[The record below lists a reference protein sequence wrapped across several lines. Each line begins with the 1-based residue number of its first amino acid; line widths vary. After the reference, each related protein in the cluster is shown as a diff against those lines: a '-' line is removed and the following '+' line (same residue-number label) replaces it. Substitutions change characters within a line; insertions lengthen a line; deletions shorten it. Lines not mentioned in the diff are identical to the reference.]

1 MCEKEKFQLDGQS
14 GRLDQVLTQLYPDQS
29 RSTNQRW
36 IKDGRVCVDDTLQKA
51 NYKLTG
57 QECLTVDLPEDEEE
71 EDIELLP
78 EPMDLDII
86 YEDDDILVINKPAG
100 LVVHPA
106 KGHDSGTLVNGLL
119 HYLSGDLSSGSH
131 NYRPGIVHRIDKD
144 TSGLLVVAKN
154 DRAHQFLSQ
163 QLEGHSMGRTYV
175 ALVNGPLEADS
186 GTIEMPVRRD
196 PSNRLRWRVDPEGKE
211 AVTHYQV
218 LKKWPYATLV
228 ELQLETG
235 RTHQIRIHLEAVGH
249 PIIGDAVYRRN
260 IQNFPGNLSNLKDGQ
275 RLHARDLKLVH
286 PTSGEMMQFTCSIPS
301 SMQDLIDQLDA
312 Q

>member
-1 MCEKEKFQLDGQS
+1 MCDKDKFQLEGQS

-29 RSTNQRW
+29 RSTIQRW
-36 IKDGRVCVDDTLQKA
+36 IKDGRVWVDGTPQKA

-57 QECLTVDLPEDEEE
+57 QECLTVDLPKDEEE
-71 EDIELLP
+71 VDIELLP

-86 YEDDDILVINKPAG
+86 FEDDDILVINKPAG

-106 KGHDSGTLVNGLL
+106 KGHESSTLVNGLL
-119 HYLSGDLSSGSH
+119 HYLSGGLSSGSH

-175 ALVNGPLEADS
+175 VLVNGPLEADS

-196 PSNRLRWRVDPEGKE
+196 PSNRLRWRVDPEGKD

-249 PIIGDAVYRRN
+249 PIIGDPVYRRN
-260 IQNFPGNLSNLKDGQ
+260 IQNFPGNLSSLKDGQ

-286 PTSGEMMQFTCSIPS
+286 PTSGEKMQFTCPIPS